1 MHKLNHGILAKKVL
15 AFSTSVLV
23 ALLFAL
29 NSPVVA
35 KDKPIDWDKRL
46 VKARQ
51 LMDTNNVEEAEKIYD
66 AELKKHP
73 ESAAVRTDLGKCY
86 KKRGHQMQ
94 AKASFKRATEVEPTY
109 AEAFYELGAMQ
120 EADKEY
126 ELAVGSYETFLQ
138 LAPYADRRESVKDR
152 INFCKGNL

>member
-1 MHKLNHGILAKKVL
+1 MHKPNQAVLANRILALSIAVL
-15 AFSTSVLV
+15 FI
-23 ALLFAL
+23 ALFGL
-29 NSPVVA
+29 NTPSIA

-66 AELKKHP
+66 NELKKHP
-73 ESAAVRTDLGKCY
+73 ESGAVRTDLGKCY
-86 KKRGHQMQ
+86 KKRGHQAQ
-94 AKASFKRATEVEPTY
+94 AKASFKRATEVEPAY
-109 AEAFYELGAMQ
+109 AEAYYELGAMQ
-120 EADKEY
+120 ESDKEY
-126 ELAVGSYETFLQ
+126 ELAVASYEHFLQ